1 MLEDLKKPSQSSV
14 LFSFFG
20 IVGTF
25 LLFLL
30 ILFLAYIPYRPV
42 PVDMQQIEDRKTK
55 LSNYRSSVDKEID
68 SYGWVNQ
75 PKGVVRIPVSEA
87 MKLTVRKYETGQ

>member
-1 MLEDLKKPSQSSV
+1 MLEDIKKPSQRSV

-20 IVGTF
+20 ILGTF

-30 ILFLAYIPYRPV
+30 IVFVAYLPYRPR
-42 PVDMQQIEDRKTK
+42 PVDTQQIEDRKAK
-55 LSNYRSSVDKEID
+55 LSDYRAKVDKEID

-75 PKGVVRIPVSEA
+75 PKSVVRIPVSEA
-87 MKLTVRKYETGQ
+87 MKITVRKYETSQ

>member
-1 MLEDLKKPSQSSV
+1 MLEDLKKPSQRSV

-20 IVGTF
+20 ILGTF

-30 ILFLAYIPYRPV
+30 IVFIAYLPNRPG
-42 PVDMQQIEDRKTK
+42 PVDTQQVEDRKAK
-55 LSNYRSSVDKEID
+55 LADYRAKVDKDID

-87 MKLTVRKYETGQ
+87 MKLTVRRYETSQ

>member
-1 MLEDLKKPSQSSV
+1 MLEDTKKPSQRSV

-20 IVGTF
+20 ILGTF

-30 ILFLAYIPYRPV
+30 IVFVAYIPYRPR
-42 PVDMQQIEDRKTK
+42 PVDAQLIQDRKAK
-55 LSNYRSSVDKEID
+55 LSDYRMKVDKEIN

-87 MKLTVRKYETGQ
+87 MKITVSKYETAQ